1 LKILI
6 TGASSGIGEALA
18 RLYATKENEL
28 ILLARREDRLLQ
40 IKSELQNAKNV
51 EIFTVDVCEFDELRE
66 KIKSL
71 DNIDMV
77 ILNAGMSLGHSLEI
91 TPFED
96 FKKLYDIN
104 FISNHAILEVLL
116 PRFKAQKSGK
126 IVFISSLASLISMPT
141 SVAYSSSKRAMNAY
155 AEGIRYKYKKYGIKV
170 INILPGFIKSEM
182 TDKNSFK
189 MPFLLDTDKGAKII
203 YDAIGKEKRF
213 YPFPFRFYLI
223 IRFLNLLPQFL
234 RDKIVNSLK

>member
-1 LKILI
+1 MKILI

-96 FKKLYDIN
+96 FKKLYDIHAG
-104 FISNHAILEVLL
+104 FKEISGSNVTAGFDVELLLIAKKLGYKIKEVPVEWLYVETRRVSPIRDSINGLRDLL
-116 PRFKAQKSGK
+116 LIFKNKSSGK
-126 IVFISSLASLISMPT
+126 
-141 SVAYSSSKRAMNAY
+141 Y
-155 AEGIRYKYKKYGIKV
+155 
-170 INILPGFIKSEM
+170 
-182 TDKNSFK
+182 
-189 MPFLLDTDKGAKII
+189 
-203 YDAIGKEKRF
+203 
-213 YPFPFRFYLI
+213 
-223 IRFLNLLPQFL
+223 NL
-234 RDKIVNSLK
+234 